1 MKKSRKGF
9 TLIEIMMV
17 LAVIMILAGVAI
29 PSMIRSRVT
38 SNEATTIVNLKG
50 LYTAFIMY
58 YNDNDKEYPLALAEM
73 SKYISASLAQGSKSG
88 YLYVYQRID
97 EDTFEV
103 NANPERLG
111 NTGSRY
117 FYLNES
123 GIIRYNSSGEASV
136 TDPSTE

>member
-50 LYTAFIMY
+50 LYTTFIMY
-58 YNDNDKEYPLALAEM
+58 YNDNDKEYPLALADM
-73 SKYISASLAQGSKSG
+73 SQYISASLAQGSKSG

-97 EDTFEV
+97 EDTFIV

-111 NTGSRY
+111 KTGSRY
-117 FYLNES
+117 FFLDES

-136 TDPSTE
+136 TDP